1 MALKPRMQLGYFEL
15 ESQIGEGGFG
25 DVWKVISTEDNKA
38 YAMKIEPHNSKRA
51 TLKFEAAILK
61 KMSRSSQHFP
71 HFIFE
76 GSEDNNYFLVE
87 ELLGPNL
94 STVASHLP
102 GGIVILPFLARL
114 ADEMLSCIEDF
125 HKNGYIHRDIKP
137 QNFVVRLDG
146 DTPIC
151 LIDYGI
157 SKLYVNSSGKH
168 LDAREFASAI
178 GSPVYASSSTHNR
191 IELSRRDDLISMAY
205 AILALSQFSLPW
217 ISEQNVNEIGKMKE
231 ENKLSDLLGQ
241 ISPQFR
247 QVGEH
252 IQQLGFADTP
262 DYNLMHHLLR
272 SGIPQSSSPFE
283 WFDCKPEIP
292 PEPIEPTPENAGAQ
306 PIHGSND
313 PTGFLYALCPYYKIQ
328 PKNNKCCIY

>member
-1 MALKPRMQLGYFEL
+1 MTLRPQMQLGYFEL

-51 TLKFEAAILK
+51 TLRFEASILK
-61 KMSRSSQHFP
+61 KMSRTSQHFP

-76 GSEDNNYFLVE
+76 GSEENNYFLVE

-94 STVASHLP
+94 SIIASHLP
-102 GGIVILPFLARL
+102 GGIIILPFLARI

-146 DTPIC
+146 KTPIC

-157 SKLYVNSSGKH
+157 SRLYVNSSGQH
-168 LDAREFASAI
+168 LDAREYANAI
-178 GSPVYASSSTHNR
+178 GSPIYASTSTHNR

-205 AILALSQFSLPW
+205 SILAISQFSLPW
-217 ISEQNVNEIGKMKE
+217 MTELNVNEIGKMKE
-231 ENKLSDLLGQ
+231 ENKISDLLGQ

-252 IQQLGFADTP
+252 IEKLEFSDTP
-262 DYNLMHHLLR
+262 DYALMHRLLK

-283 WFDCKPEIP
+283 WFDCQPKVPPQPYEELPDMPEL
-292 PEPIEPTPENAGAQ
+292 Q
-306 PIHGSND
+306 PIYGSND
-313 PTGFLYALCPYYKIQ
+313 PTGFLYSLCPYYKYQ
-328 PKNNKCCIY
+328 PKNKKCCIC